1 MVERQLYLKDVLE
14 FRKRRDQQR
23 NESIERSAKAGKPSW
38 SADSGFFANLAE
50 LTIPVVAV
58 ENAAPVWR
66 EYKSGRPSPS

>member
-1 MVERQLYLKDVLE
+1 LQDVLE

-50 LTIPVVAV
+50 LTIPLVAV
-58 ENAAPVWR
+58 ENAAPV
-66 EYKSGRPSPS
+66 